1 MENQKT
7 NRISN
12 DQVIKRETNAIKEM
26 SMQLVEMQR
35 AALQRQNED
44 PVQKF
49 LNETCEHAIE
59 ITEFC
64 KNIDVNDTEMITM
77 HENGIFAGI
86 LQIFLRNFKKYSVL
100 DRPIQCVAYKNN
112 DNVDE
117 VFVKY
122 NKIWIRE
129 TRDSKLVINSAIT
142 QIIQKSLEAY
152 RAFTETNGIDSIQ
165 SITRE
170 QRTEFSDKLFD
181 IFTRS

>member
-64 KNIDVNDTEMITM
+64 KNIDVIETEMITM

-170 QRTEFSDKLFD
+170 QRIEFSDKLFD
-181 IFTRS
+181 IFIRN